1 MTIPDRP
8 VFSDA
13 ASAVRNED
21 LWKVFESDPQLRRH
35 LRQLYN
41 GGSQQESATRLK
53 YPKVKGGNAMPEE
66 QISAR
71 IVPRSKT
78 KIQVGPHVKRLGDC
92 VLKPGIKLV

>member
-21 LWKVFESDPQLRRH
+21 HWKVFESDPQLRRH

-41 GGSQQESATRLK
+41 GGYL
-53 YPKVKGGNAMPEE
+53 
-66 QISAR
+66 
-71 IVPRSKT
+71 
-78 KIQVGPHVKRLGDC
+78 D
-92 VLKPGIKLV
+92 